1 MPADVSRCT
10 GAAAILRRTDFWA
23 SVDSLRV
30 IRSSRAQQ
38 LTTPLTRLINHE
50 RMAAARVNDAGPQ
63 GESYRVVKS
72 SQVQPSGLRM
82 ANELAARLAQ
92 LISGKSREALC
103 LQRGLCRC

>member
-63 GESYRVVKS
+63 GESYSTCTVV
-72 SQVQPSGLRM
+72 
-82 ANELAARLAQ
+82 
-92 LISGKSREALC
+92 
-103 LQRGLCRC
+103 